1 MNGVEKFD
9 VQPTIWSGDETGI
22 SALKYDSNNNVFFIE
37 YKKEGTYY
45 RISSKNPDEIVTKA
59 KEVVEAPANS
69 ASGTSG
75 ATGPESVSAPKPALE
90 PAPAAPKPALEPAPA
105 ALEPAPANSASG
117 PAPAALEPAPANS
130 ASGPA
135 PAALEPAPATLETA
149 PEPVS
154 VPSATL
160 ELSNPKVTGLSN
172 TAPKPESIG
181 KKRANHARLIRNS
194 LSPRKTRRA
203 RKGRKSRKN

>member
-117 PAPAALEPAPANS
+117 PAPAALEPAPA
-130 ASGPA
+130 
-135 PAALEPAPATLETA
+135 TLETA